1 MVKLIADL
9 LVDSKYQRPRFHAA
23 FILYFLIIV
32 LGSIPHARAEMGNI
46 AAGFVLHSV
55 AYSVITYL
63 LFTGSNGS
71 RMVKSIRAFF
81 IVVLMGA
88 FDEYVQTFFPYRN
101 AAISDLLVDSGASF
115 ITAVLLL
122 KMGTLQ
128 PGSRH
133 ER

>member
-1 MVKLIADL
+1 MVTLVAEL
-9 LVDSKYQRPRFHAA
+9 LVDAKYQRPRFHAA

-32 LGSIPHARAEMGNI
+32 LGSIPHARAEIGNI
-46 AAGFVLHSV
+46 ASGFILHSV

-71 RMVKSIRAFF
+71 RMLKSIRAFF

-122 KMGTLQ
+122 KMGTLR

-133 ER
+133 LR